1 MDAGHC
7 ELRLTRRFDAT
18 PAEVWAALTEPDSIG
33 RWLGRTAA
41 IDLSAG
47 GAFALA
53 SGVDARVRE
62 VEPER
67 VLELDWRFAGEA
79 PSVVRFELA
88 AEGDGTLLMLD
99 HRRIDERFGMAY
111 VSRWTSA
118 LARFA
123 REVVR

>member
-1 MDAGHC
+1 MDGVLRRRV
-7 ELRLTRRFDAT
+7 ELDT
-18 PAEVWAALTEPDSIG
+18 PIDEVWAALTEPDSIG

-41 IDLSAG
+41 IDLAPG

-53 SGVDARVRE
+53 SGVDARVLE
-62 VEPER
+62 VEPGR

-111 VSRWTSA
+111 ISRWTSA

-123 REVVR
+123 REVGR